1 MSRPRPKLRLG
12 RLRPRLTVTFALVAA
27 VTAVTVAVAS
37 FVVVR
42 ELRLR
47 RATDEAIA
55 QGEFNLAF
63 ATDALSGAA
72 GADGAP
78 GGGVAGV
85 LQGLQRRGGFE
96 IVAVADGRSFQTS
109 VSLTRRSVPEDLV
122 RLAARGRIG
131 AARREVD
138 DRPYVVVGG
147 TVPGG
152 TSLWSFFPLDE
163 VFEDL
168 DDLRRVL
175 AAAALVMVALSA
187 MVGAAAARPLLHPI
201 AIARD
206 AAQRLEAGDLSTRVP
221 EEGSDE
227 LAELSRTLNGMAAA
241 LERTVVELRRAEA
254 GHRRFVADVS
264 HDLRTPVTAL
274 ATAAEFLAPRLP
286 DLPEPERRAAKVM
299 VDEAVRLRLLVE
311 DLMEISRMDAGVAVV
326 EEDLIDLRRLV
337 VGAVED
343 RGWGGRVV
351 ARDLAPA
358 FVDGDRRRLDRVLT
372 NLVDNA
378 LRHGAPPVEVSLAR
392 RGAEVVLEV
401 RDHGAGIADEHL
413 PHVLERFY
421 RADRARGRT

>member
-147 TVPGG
+147 TGPGG
-152 TSLWSFFPLDE
+152 TALWSFLPLD
-163 VFEDL
+163 
-168 DDLRRVL
+168 
-175 AAAALVMVALSA
+175 
-187 MVGAAAARPLLHPI
+187 
-201 AIARD
+201 
-206 AAQRLEAGDLSTRVP
+206 
-221 EEGSDE
+221 
-227 LAELSRTLNGMAAA
+227 
-241 LERTVVELRRAEA
+241 
-254 GHRRFVADVS
+254 
-264 HDLRTPVTAL
+264 
-274 ATAAEFLAPRLP
+274 
-286 DLPEPERRAAKVM
+286 
-299 VDEAVRLRLLVE
+299 
-311 DLMEISRMDAGVAVV
+311 
-326 EEDLIDLRRLV
+326 
-337 VGAVED
+337 
-343 RGWGGRVV
+343 
-351 ARDLAPA
+351 
-358 FVDGDRRRLDRVLT
+358 
-372 NLVDNA
+372 
-378 LRHGAPPVEVSLAR
+378 
-392 RGAEVVLEV
+392 
-401 RDHGAGIADEHL
+401 
-413 PHVLERFY
+413 
-421 RADRARGRT
+421 